1 MKASDKPQFMEL
13 ITDVLAFYKQDVSD
27 FAITVWWQ
35 ASQNFELEQVR
46 KALTSH
52 AMDPEKGQFPPKP
65 ADLVRMLQGTHTDR
79 ALLAWNKAY
88 KAISQVGAYQTLDL
102 GDPIA
107 HAAIQTLGGWPKFC
121 QSQVDELPF
130 LQKRFC
136 DFYRTYTTRGVED
149 APTRLSGI
157 SATENG
163 ARGFIES
170 NVQPLLLRN

>member
-1 MKASDKPQFMEL
+1 MKQSDFPDFAAL
-13 ITDVLAFYKQDVSD
+13 LSDVMAFYKQDVSD
-27 FAITVWWQ
+27 FAMSVWWQ
-35 ASQNFELEQVR
+35 ACQTFDLEQVR

-79 ALLAWNKAY
+79 ALLAWNNAY

-149 APTRLSGI
+149 APARLSGI

>member
-1 MKASDKPQFMEL
+1 MEL
-13 ITDVLAFYKQDVSD
+13 ITDVLAFYRQDVSD
-27 FAITVWWQ
+27 FAISVWWQ
-35 ASQNFELEQVR
+35 ACQQYDLEQVR

-65 ADLVRMLQGTHTDR
+65 ADLVRALQGTHTDR
-79 ALLAWNKAY
+79 ALLAWNRAY

-107 HAAIQTLGGWPKFC
+107 HAAIQSIGGWPQFC

-136 DFYRTYTTRGVED
+136 DFYRAYTARGVED
-149 APTRLSGI
+149 APLRLSGI
-157 SATENG
+157 SAIQNG
-163 ARGFIES
+163 ARGFIEAD
-170 NVQPLLLRN
+170 VHPLLLRN